1 MSLCIATI
9 RILRKAIVLSTI
21 FVAQHQKATFLWE
34 KLASWKLYCFF
45 GKTWPIST
53 RVTLFDPPFS
63 LLRSL
68 KAFYSDHF
76 VLPLPEGHRF
86 PMQKY
91 RLVREGVRNKLEHV
105 EFLEAQPA
113 TDGVLALAHH
123 PLYIQR
129 VCNGAL
135 SSAEQRAI
143 GFPWTPQM
151 VERSRRSAGATIAA
165 CRAAL
170 EDGVAVNLA
179 GGTHHAYADRGE
191 GFCVFNDAAIAARLM
206 QAERRVKR
214 VAIVDLDVHQGNGTA
229 SILVRDESVFTLSMH
244 GEHNYP
250 FAKECSNIDIA
261 LPDGAEDA
269 EYLDALCC
277 ALEDLFR
284 QFAPE
289 LMIYLAGADPHEGD
303 RLGRLKLTFDGLAKR
318 DRLVFEAAHERN
330 IPVAV
335 AMAGGYGKN
344 IADTV
349 AIHVQTVA
357 IAAEYAGAFRNAAS
371 V

>member
-1 MSLCIATI
+1 MASYGRAKLDFCP
-9 RILRKAIVLSTI
+9 LRKR
-21 FVAQHQKATFLWE
+21 Q
-34 KLASWKLYCFF
+34 
-45 GKTWPIST
+45 
-53 RVTLFDPPFS
+53 
-63 LLRSL
+63 SL

-91 RLVREGVRNKLEHV
+91 RLVREGVLDAVPGIEVH
-105 EFLEAQPA
+105 EAPYT

-123 PLYIQR
+123 PAYIER
-129 VCNGAL
+129 V
-135 SSAEQRAI
+135 SAGMLTPVEQKAI

-165 CRAAL
+165 CREAL
-170 EDGVAVNLA
+170 NSGVAANLA

-229 SILVRDESVFTLSMH
+229 AILRHDDSVFTLSLH

-250 FAKECSNIDIA
+250 FSKECSDLDVA
-261 LPDGAEDA
+261 LPDGTGDDT
-269 EYLDALCC
+269 YLDALSG
-277 ALEDLFR
+277 ALSEMTR
-284 QFAPE
+284 RFAPD
-289 LMIYLAGADPHEGD
+289 LIIYLAGADPHAGD
-303 RLGRLKLTFDGLAKR
+303 RLGRLKLSMSGLAAR
-318 DRLVFEAAHERN
+318 DRMVFDYAVERGV
-330 IPVAV
+330 PVAI

-344 IADTV
+344 IQDTV
-349 AIHVQTVA
+349 AVHIQTIV
-357 IAAEYAGAFRNAAS
+357 IASHYSLGNRAELNA
-371 V
+371 

>member
-1 MSLCIATI
+1 
-9 RILRKAIVLSTI
+9 
-21 FVAQHQKATFLWE
+21 
-34 KLASWKLYCFF
+34 
-45 GKTWPIST
+45 
-53 RVTLFDPPFS
+53 
-63 LLRSL
+63 L

-91 RLVREGVRNKLEHV
+91 RLVREGVQGAVPAV
-105 EFLEAQPA
+105 EFHEAPFT

-123 PLYIQR
+123 PHYIER
-129 VCNGAL
+129 VSSGKL
-135 SSAEQRAI
+135 SASEQKAI

-170 EDGVAVNLA
+170 EGGTAANLA

-206 QAERRVKR
+206 QAERRVQR

-229 SILVRDESVFTLSMH
+229 AILAHDDSIFTLSLH

-250 FAKECSNIDIA
+250 FRKECSDLDVA
-261 LPDGAEDA
+261 LADGTTDAAYLQALQEALAEM
-269 EYLDALCC
+269 
-277 ALEDLFR
+277 FR
-284 QFAPE
+284 RFSPQ
-289 LMIYLAGADPHEGD
+289 LIIYLAGADPHEGD
-303 RLGRLKLTFDGLAKR
+303 RLGRLKLTMAGLAER
-318 DRLVFEAAHERN
+318 DRMVFDHASERG
-330 IPVAV
+330 IPVAI

-344 IADTV
+344 IQDTV
-349 AIHVQTVA
+349 AVHVPTIALASHYARRRTA
-357 IAAEYAGAFRNAAS
+357 IS
-371 V
+371 HS